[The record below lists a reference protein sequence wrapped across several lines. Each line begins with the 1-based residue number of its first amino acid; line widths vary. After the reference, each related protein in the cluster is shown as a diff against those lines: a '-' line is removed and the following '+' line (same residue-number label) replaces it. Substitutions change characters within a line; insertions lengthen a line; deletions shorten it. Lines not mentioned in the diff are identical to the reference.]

1 MTRTSFHAMNLLL
14 GTALLTGCGSQGNAA
29 DKDFHTSGSR
39 EADQRAEQ
47 RVAHDQQIRGKG
59 TGAEDDKSDVKKP
72 LYDRLGGEKGIAA
85 IVDDFVNRMLND
97 PRVNFDRKGVTKGS
111 ILNRESAQWDASAAN
126 VDQLKKHIAQL
137 IALSTGG
144 PAHYDGQEMKH
155 AHAGLK
161 ITNAEMDAA
170 IGDLKATL
178 DKLAVAIEEQKEL
191 MAIIETTRPQVVE
204 ER

>member
-1 MTRTSFHAMNLLL
+1 MHRISLRSISLLV
-14 GTALLTGCGSQGNAA
+14 GTALLAGCGSGGNTA
-29 DKDFHTSGSR
+29 DKDYHTSGSR

-59 TGAEDDKSDVKKP
+59 TGEDDEKDVRKP
-72 LYDRLGGEKGIAA
+72 LYDRLGGEKGVAA

-97 PRVNFDRKGVTKGS
+97 PRVNFTRKGVTKGS
-111 ILNRESAQWDASAAN
+111 ILNRESATWDASPAN
-126 VDQLKKHIAQL
+126 VEQLKKHIAQL

-144 PAHYDGQEMKH
+144 PSHYDGREMKA

-178 DKLAVAIEEQKEL
+178 DKLAVATEEQKEL
-191 MAIIETTRPQVVE
+191 MAIVETTRPQVVE

>member
-1 MTRTSFHAMNLLL
+1 MIFGAVTVLVSATLL
-14 GTALLTGCGSQGNAA
+14 AGCGSQGNTP
-29 DKDFHTSGSR
+29 DKDYHTSGSR

-59 TGAEDDKSDVKKP
+59 TGQDDDKKDVKKP
-72 LYDRLGGEKGIAA
+72 LYDRLGGEKGVAA

-97 PRVNFDRKGVTKGS
+97 PRVNFVRKGVTKGS
-111 ILNRESAQWDASAAN
+111 IINRESAQWDASAAN
-126 VDQLKKHIAQL
+126 VEQLKKHIAQL

-144 PAHYDGQEMKH
+144 PTHYDGREMKS
-155 AHAGLK
+155 AHAGLH

-170 IGDLKATL
+170 IGDLKASL
-178 DKLAVAIEEQKEL
+178 DKLAVATEEQKEL
-191 MAIIETTRPQVVE
+191 MAIVETTRPQVVE

>member
-1 MTRTSFHAMNLLL
+1 MNRTIYCAIAVLMGAAVMS
-14 GTALLTGCGSQGNAA
+14 GCGSQGNTP
-29 DKDFHTSGSR
+29 DKDYHTSGSR

-59 TGAEDDKSDVKKP
+59 TGKDDDEKDVKKP
-72 LYDRLGGEKGIAA
+72 LYERLGGEKGVAA

-97 PRVNFDRKGVTKGS
+97 PRVNFTRKGVSKGS
-111 ILNRESAQWDASAAN
+111 ILNRESAQWDASPAN
-126 VDQLKKHIAQL
+126 VEQLKKHIAQL

-144 PAHYDGQEMKH
+144 PSHYDGREMKA

-178 DKLAVAIEEQKEL
+178 DKLAVATEEQKEL
-191 MAIIETTRPQVVE
+191 MAIVETTRPQVVE

>member
-1 MTRTSFHAMNLLL
+1 MNRLSLRSFGLVVC
-14 GTALLTGCGSQGNAA
+14 TALIAGCGSQGNTA
-29 DKDFHTSGSR
+29 DKDYHTSGSR

-59 TGAEDDKSDVKKP
+59 TGQDDEKKDVKKP
-72 LYDRLGGEKGIAA
+72 LYDRLGGEQGVGA

-97 PRVNFDRKGVTKGS
+97 PRVNFVRKGVTKGS
-111 ILNRESAQWDASAAN
+111 IINRESAQWDASKAN

-144 PAHYDGQEMKH
+144 PSHYDGREMKS

-178 DKLAVAIEEQKEL
+178 DKLAVATEEQKEL
-191 MAIIETTRPQVVE
+191 MAIVETTRPQVVE